1 MKQAAWA
8 KINADATA
16 ASNSYQY
23 NLRWFPLDYRWV
35 IEQVNIALASGNT
48 TTMNTLAAF
57 LQFYNENLTPNCP
70 YGSSAPAFSASSIGF
85 APVLLSLPGLAL
97 VVRNQLFRKRRMVR
111 VSFAFFTISFTF

>member
-16 ASNSYQY
+16 DGSSTTYG
-23 NLRWFPLDYRWV
+23 LKWFPLDYRWV

-48 TTMNTLAAF
+48 TTMNNLAAF

-70 YGSSAPAFSASSIGF
+70 YGASAPAFSSSSIGF

-97 VVRNQLFRKRRMVR
+97 ALRSQPYRKRKMVR